1 MNELKVFSCTEF
13 GELGVMLIDGKEWFP
28 ATQCARI
35 LGYSDPFKAIKLHCN
50 SEGWVNCPVLT
61 NGGTQ
66 QVKYINEGNL
76 YRLIVSSKLPQAEK
90 FERWVFDEVLPS
102 IRHSGGYVGN
112 VEELIAKT
120 AAAVVSEVM
129 KQLLPSMCSVNPVDE
144 AFEAEEIEITQSEKY
159 KSKKQSP
166 TIDALDD
173 DLKNQVVKMIKCGEY
188 SYQGIADFLADN
200 GVKLSG
206 ASVCGYA
213 RRHFGIFRKGK
224 KQRSLQIVMTE
235 VEEDMQ

>member
-102 IRHSGGYVGN
+102 IRHSGGYIGN
-112 VEELIAKT
+112 VEEIIAKT
-120 AAAVVSEVM
+120 ATAVATAVI
-129 KQLLPSMCSVNPVDE
+129 KQIIPILQLDG
-144 AFEAEEIEITQSEKY
+144 
-159 KSKKQSP
+159 SP
-166 TIDALDD
+166 LDD
-173 DLKNQVVKMIKCGEY
+173 FRTVQMATPRPQRKAMSKISRVDLEVRQTVDDMIRSDRY
-188 SYQGIADFLADN
+188 SYEDIKDYLGEH
-200 GVKLSG
+200 GVAVSCT
-206 ASVCGYA
+206 AICNY
-213 RRHFGIFRKGK
+213 RK
-224 KQRSLQIVMTE
+224 RLM
-235 VEEDMQ
+235 

>member
-1 MNELKVFSCTEF
+1 MNELKVFSSTDF

-102 IRHSGGYVGN
+102 IRHNGGYVGN
-112 VEELIAKT
+112 IEEIIAKT
-120 AAAVVSEVM
+120 ATAVATAVI
-129 KQLLPSMCSVNPVDE
+129 KQIIPILQLDG
-144 AFEAEEIEITQSEKY
+144 
-159 KSKKQSP
+159 SP
-166 TIDALDD
+166 LDD
-173 DLKNQVVKMIKCGEY
+173 FRTVQMATPRPRRKAMSKISRVDLEVRQTVDDMIRSDRY
-188 SYQGIADFLADN
+188 SYEDIKDYLGEH
-200 GVKLSG
+200 GVAVSCT
-206 ASVCGYA
+206 AICNY
-213 RRHFGIFRKGK
+213 RK
-224 KQRSLQIVMTE
+224 RLM
-235 VEEDMQ
+235 

>member
-90 FERWVFDEVLPS
+90 FERWIFDEVLPS
-102 IRHSGGYVGN
+102 IRHNGGYVGN

-120 AAAVVSEVM
+120 ATAVATAVI
-129 KQLLPSMCSVNPVDE
+129 KQIIPILQLDG
-144 AFEAEEIEITQSEKY
+144 
-159 KSKKQSP
+159 SP
-166 TIDALDD
+166 LDD
-173 DLKNQVVKMIKCGEY
+173 FRTVQMATPRPRRKAMSKISRVDLEVRQTVDDMIRSDRY
-188 SYQGIADFLADN
+188 SYEDIKDYLGEH
-200 GVKLSG
+200 GVAVSCT
-206 ASVCGYA
+206 AICNY
-213 RRHFGIFRKGK
+213 RK
-224 KQRSLQIVMTE
+224 RLM
-235 VEEDMQ
+235 

>member
-102 IRHSGGYVGN
+102 IRHSGGYIGN
-112 VEELIAKT
+112 VEEIIAKT
-120 AAAVVSEVM
+120 ATAVATAVI
-129 KQLLPSMCSVNPVDE
+129 KQIIPILQLDG
-144 AFEAEEIEITQSEKY
+144 
-159 KSKKQSP
+159 SP
-166 TIDALDD
+166 LDD
-173 DLKNQVVKMIKCGEY
+173 FLTVQMATPRPRRKAMSKISRVDLEVRQTVDDMIRSDRY
-188 SYQGIADFLADN
+188 SYEDIKDYLGEH
-200 GVKLSG
+200 GVAVSCT
-206 ASVCGYA
+206 AICNY
-213 RRHFGIFRKGK
+213 RK
-224 KQRSLQIVMTE
+224 RLM
-235 VEEDMQ
+235 

>member
-1 MNELKVFSCTEF
+1 MNELKVFSSTEF

-50 SEGWVNCPVLT
+50 SEGWVNCPVLI

-102 IRHSGGYVGN
+102 IRHNGGYVGN

-120 AAAVVSEVM
+120 ATAVATAVI
-129 KQLLPSMCSVNPVDE
+129 KQIIPILQLDG
-144 AFEAEEIEITQSEKY
+144 
-159 KSKKQSP
+159 SP
-166 TIDALDD
+166 LDD
-173 DLKNQVVKMIKCGEY
+173 FRTVQMATPRPRRKAMSKISRVDLEVRQTVDDMIRSDRY
-188 SYQGIADFLADN
+188 SYEDIKDYLGEH
-200 GVKLSG
+200 GVAVSCT
-206 ASVCGYA
+206 AICNY
-213 RRHFGIFRKGK
+213 RK
-224 KQRSLQIVMTE
+224 RLM
-235 VEEDMQ
+235 